1 MKNEILHKRNSSIQA
16 TATAVRNSRV
26 CALAGLICL
35 CVVSYASPAQPQDR
49 TLGAAFSELQRVG
62 EDQAQVIYY
71 RDKQADSGS
80 VANVY
85 LDKQFVTALR
95 PGGHVSF
102 CVAAGSHLLGAYM
115 DDAPRYEG
123 KNEELY
129 QAAFSGGKTYYM
141 KVREQ
146 GGNEPLAI
154 KKEPARVELEG
165 SRQQVHLLSRAE
177 SSERC
182 RHYGFH
188 DRPAKGSQMLVL
200 QADDSFSETGSV
212 TASGRHA
219 LATLV
224 EDLRVQGA
232 QIVKITVEGHSDPL
246 GTVAYNQNMA
256 QRWANATR
264 FGLIAQG
271 VPQAI
276 VSAESMG
283 SRMLLERGCYGDK
296 KVQRQCNAPNRRVIV
311 QVETAMVESP

>member
-1 MKNEILHKRNSSIQA
+1 MKNEIVKQRAASIQA
-16 TATAVRNSRV
+16 AANPVRYRRV
-26 CALAGLICL
+26 CVLAGLICL
-35 CVVSYASPAQPQDR
+35 CMLSSALPAQPQDR
-49 TLGAAFSELQRVG
+49 TLGASFSELQRVG
-62 EDQAQVIYY
+62 ADQAQVVYY
-71 RDKQADSGS
+71 RDKQADGRSIAS
-80 VANVY
+80 IY

-95 PGGHVSF
+95 PGGHASF

-129 QAAFSGGKTYYM
+129 QAGFSGGKTYYM

-146 GGNEPLAI
+146 GGNEPLPVG
-154 KKEPARVELEG
+154 KEQARLELEG
-165 SRQQVHLLSRAE
+165 SRQQVHLLSRAD
-177 SSERC
+177 SVERC

-188 DRPAKGSQMLVL
+188 DRPAKGSQTLVL
-200 QADDSFSETGSV
+200 QADESFSETGSLSV
-212 TASGRHA
+212 SGRHA

-224 EDLRVQGA
+224 EDLRGKGA
-232 QIVKITVEGHSDPL
+232 QVVKVSVEGHSDPL
-246 GTVAYNQNMA
+246 GSVAYNQNLA

-296 KVQRQCNAPNRRVIV
+296 QQQRSCNAPNRRVVV
-311 QVETAMVESP
+311 QVETTMVESP